1 MKNGDVAM
9 YQVATH
15 LSKRALEK
23 LNICMAYN
31 PDEEIGSI
39 YSKEKLDAI
48 YVRDADDGDEDDD
61 DESDFDS
68 DDLLGS
74 TLDTESGD
82 AWIIDDDEL
91 GDDGYCDLL
100 FVFADGKRVVLD
112 DVDTTDYSYF
122 VQVVADRDGADMD
135 GE

>member
-1 MKNGDVAM
+1 M
-9 YQVATH
+9 
-15 LSKRALEK
+15 
-23 LNICMAYN
+23 ICINSITNSSMTVDIFDDGADDLDDGELAFAVYN
-31 PDEEIGSI
+31 SD
-39 YSKEKLDAI
+39 SKEKLDAI

-100 FVFADGKRVVLD
+100 FVFADDTRVVLD

-122 VQVVADRDGADMD
+122 VQVVVDTDGADMD

>member
-1 MKNGDVAM
+1 MTVDIFDDGADDLDDGELAFAV
-9 YQVATH
+9 
-15 LSKRALEK
+15 
-23 LNICMAYN
+23 YN
-31 PDEEIGSI
+31 SDSN
-39 YSKEKLDAI
+39 EKLDAI

-61 DESDFDS
+61 RVADFDS

-100 FVFADGKRVVLD
+100 FVFADGTRVVLD

-122 VQVVADRDGADMD
+122 VQVVVDTDGADMD

>member
-1 MKNGDVAM
+1 M
-9 YQVATH
+9 
-15 LSKRALEK
+15 
-23 LNICMAYN
+23 MARMIWMTASCLCGLHSDSN
-31 PDEEIGSI
+31 
-39 YSKEKLDAI
+39 EKLDAI

-61 DESDFDS
+61 RVADFDS

-100 FVFADGKRVVLD
+100 FVFCGWQRVVLD

-122 VQVVADRDGADMD
+122 VQVVVDTDGADMD